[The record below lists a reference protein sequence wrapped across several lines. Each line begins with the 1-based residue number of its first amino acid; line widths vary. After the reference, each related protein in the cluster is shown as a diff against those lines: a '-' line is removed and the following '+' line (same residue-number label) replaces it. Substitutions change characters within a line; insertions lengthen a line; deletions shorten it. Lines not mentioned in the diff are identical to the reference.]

1 MTRTIDTL
9 GPKGARLTAD
19 PSADA
24 VREQLQRILQNPG
37 LQGSARRRDLLS
49 FLVEEALEG
58 RADQL
63 KGFSVAL
70 AVFGRDAAFD
80 TGADPVVRLEAGRL
94 RRSLDTYYAD
104 AGKDDALRITIP
116 KGAYVPHFA
125 WRSPE
130 AMVPGTAVVDD
141 PASYTNTDAVSLA
154 DRTGSTG
161 GDRGRLM
168 RRSVA
173 ALAVLAIVTT
183 AGGAW
188 YWFHP
193 RAPVVAGDRGPTV
206 IVLPFESSGA
216 GDDIDLI
223 ASGMTQELITALMRF
238 PDFRL
243 YSLTDSFRQGENA
256 ASVDLGRQL
265 GVTYV
270 VGGSVQSS
278 AGKLRLRGQLADA
291 SSGEVPWSGSY
302 DRTLTTRDLL
312 DVQDE
317 LTTAIAT
324 ELGEPFGVVNHT
336 TAWRMNRGDA
346 PSMPSYACILR
357 AYDYRRTYDDVL
369 FAPAL
374 ACLEAAVVRDPDY
387 ADAWAML
394 GWLHL
399 DAARQDMVPA
409 AEHPAQMAAAF
420 DAAAHA
426 LDLDAQNQRGLEA
439 LAAITFA
446 NGDFAESDRLQREA
460 LALNPYD
467 PETLAQY
474 GWRLAARGNW
484 DEGLPF
490 LNEAIA
496 RSANPPGWY
505 FHLIS
510 VHDYL
515 VGDYAS
521 ALAAAERSAKVG
533 SAIGLSLAAIS
544 HAKLG
549 DMAAARDDLAAMA
562 EAWPFL
568 ARDPAAAYRSFQ
580 ADESIIDPL
589 VEGLRA
595 AGWTEPEAAPG
606 ISP

>member
-1 MTRTIDTL
+1 MTRTIDSL
-9 GPKGARLTAD
+9 GPKGARLTAE

-24 VREQLQRILQNPG
+24 VREQLRRILQSPG
-37 LQGSARRRDLLS
+37 LQGSARRRDLLC
-49 FLVEEALEG
+49 FLIEETLEG

-94 RRSLDTYYAD
+94 RRSLDSYYVD
-104 AGKDDALRITIP
+104 AGKEDALLITIP

-125 WRSPE
+125 WRSSE
-130 AMVPGTAVVDD
+130 AMVPGSGVLDNSEVD
-141 PASYTNTDAVSLA
+141 TNPVPVSGTDG
-154 DRTGSTG
+154 TGSISA
-161 GDRGRLM
+161 DRGRLM

-173 ALAVLAIVTT
+173 ALAVLAILAA

-188 YWFHP
+188 YWLHP
-193 RAPVVAGDRGPTV
+193 RAPVVASDRGPTV
-206 IVLPFESSGA
+206 IVLPFESSGD

-243 YSLTDSFRQGENA
+243 YSLSDSFRQGENA

-270 VGGSVQSS
+270 VKGSVQSS

-291 SSGEVPWSGSY
+291 ASGEVLWSGSY
-302 DRTLTTRDLL
+302 DREPTTSNLL
-312 DVQDE
+312 EVQDE

-324 ELGEPFGVVNHT
+324 ELGEPFGVVNHA
-336 TAWRMNRGDA
+336 TAWRLNRGVA

-357 AYDYRRTYDDVL
+357 AYAYRRTYDDAL

-374 ACLEAAVVRDPDY
+374 ACLEAAVVRNPDY

-399 DAARQDMVPA
+399 DAVRQDMVTA

-426 LDLDAQNQRGLEA
+426 LDLDPQNQRGLEA

-446 NGDFAESDRLQREA
+446 NGDFVESDRLQREA

-467 PETLAQY
+467 PETLAQF
-474 GWRLAARGNW
+474 GWRLAVRGEW

-510 VHDYL
+510 AHDYL
-515 VGDYAS
+515 EGDYAA

-533 SAIGLSLAAIS
+533 SAVGLSLAAIS

-562 EAWPFL
+562 EAWPLL

-595 AGWTEPEAAPG
+595 AGWTEPAAAPG
-606 ISP
+606 ITP

>member
-1 MTRTIDTL
+1 
-9 GPKGARLTAD
+9 
-19 PSADA
+19 
-24 VREQLQRILQNPG
+24 
-37 LQGSARRRDLLS
+37 
-49 FLVEEALEG
+49 
-58 RADQL
+58 
-63 KGFSVAL
+63 
-70 AVFGRDAAFD
+70 
-80 TGADPVVRLEAGRL
+80 
-94 RRSLDTYYAD
+94 
-104 AGKDDALRITIP
+104 
-116 KGAYVPHFA
+116 
-125 WRSPE
+125 
-130 AMVPGTAVVDD
+130 
-141 PASYTNTDAVSLA
+141 
-154 DRTGSTG
+154 
-161 GDRGRLM
+161 
-168 RRSVA
+168 
-173 ALAVLAIVTT
+173 
-183 AGGAW
+183 
-188 YWFHP
+188 
-193 RAPVVAGDRGPTV
+193 
-206 IVLPFESSGA
+206 
-216 GDDIDLI
+216 
-223 ASGMTQELITALMRF
+223 MTQELITALMRF

-243 YSLTDSFRQGENA
+243 YSLSDSFRQGENA
-256 ASVDLGRQL
+256 ASVNLGRQH

-291 SSGEVPWSGSY
+291 ASGEVLWSGSY

-324 ELGEPFGVVNHT
+324 ELGEPFGVVNHA

-357 AYDYRRTYDDVL
+357 AYDYRRAFEDAL
-369 FAPAL
+369 FAPSL
-374 ACLEAAVVRDPDY
+374 ACLKTAVVRDPDY

-399 DAARQDMVPA
+399 DAVRQDMVPA

-426 LDLDAQNQRGLEA
+426 LDLDPQNQRGLEA

-446 NGDFAESDRLQREA
+446 NGDFVESDRLQREA

-467 PETLAQY
+467 PETLAQF
-474 GWRLAARGNW
+474 GWRLAVRGEW

-510 VHDYL
+510 AHDYL
-515 VGDYAS
+515 EGDYAA

-533 SAIGLSLAAIS
+533 SAVGLSLAAVS

-562 EAWPFL
+562 EAWPLL

-595 AGWTEPEAAPG
+595 AGWTEPAAAPG
-606 ISP
+606 ITP